1 MAKKLIIIMAALIF
15 CMGVTIFDKTRKI
28 AVLTDERDRYRSN
41 TEVLLADCEQF
52 KVRDSLK
59 AARVGSLELTLREFE
74 KFRAQDAALI
84 KDLTGKNR
92 DLEQLNKAQAQTI
105 IRLQDIPRDTV
116 IRIDSIPIRAK
127 AVHCGDEWYTFDGL
141 LTDTEFAGTMQSWDE
156 LLLTETVRYKRFL
169 FWKTKRV
176 KDRRLDAVSKNPHT
190 TITGL
195 EHIVIDSR

>member
-1 MAKKLIIIMAALIF
+1 MAKKLIIIMAALLF
-15 CMGVTIFDKTRKI
+15 CMGVTIYVQTRKI

-41 TEVLLADCEQF
+41 TEVLLTDCEQF
-52 KVRDSLK
+52 KVRDSLN

-116 IRIDSIPIRAK
+116 ILIDSIPIRAK
-127 AVHCGDEWYTFDGL
+127 AVHCGDEWYDFNGL
-141 LTDTEFAGTMQSWDE
+141 MIDDSFSGTLTNRES
-156 LLLTETVRYKRFL
+156 LVLTESVKYKRFL
-169 FWKTKRV
+169 FWKTRKV
-176 KDRRLDAVSKNPHT
+176 KDRQLDAVSLNPYT

-195 EHIVIDSR
+195 EHIIIDK